1 MNKNVIIENDLIII
15 DEDSKYFYIKDKEN
29 FKYKISKK
37 SNKLTLQ
44 KYSVFNPYTLDN
56 INTFIKNNDINLQ
69 LLSTEFKGTHE
80 PLLFIDK
87 NGHKFYRD
95 WHNMQMR
102 KSYLCAQCSL
112 IRKANKRRHSQQE
125 VEAEFREKGYVLLDN
140 YVDNNLS
147 MKCLNEEGYLGKISR
162 GNLLFGK
169 TIDVFSKLNPYA
181 IDNINKFLKDNL
193 IETQILSK
201 EFGGCEENLQWKCS
215 CGNVFYR
222 SWQEFKY
229 RNRYVCNQCNMR
241 MSKNEKIIK
250 EFLDINNIEYIEQY
264 KFNDCGDVN
273 CYPFDFYLPLY
284 NLCIE
289 VQGEQH
295 YKYIRFG
302 ARSKEDSINRF
313 YKQRERDKIKREYC
327 INNKI
332 NFLAISYIDIK
343 NNNYKKILSYK
354 LNINV

>member
-1 MNKNVIIENDLIII
+1 MNKNIIIENNLIII
-15 DEDSKYFYIKDKEN
+15 NEDIKYFYIKDKEN

-37 SNKLTLQ
+37 SNKIVLQ
-44 KYSVFNPYTLDN
+44 KYSINNIYTLDN
-56 INTFIKNNDINLQ
+56 INTFIKNNGINLK
-69 LLSTEFKGTHE
+69 LISTEFKGTHE

-87 NGHKFYRD
+87 NGHQFSRD
-95 WHNMQMR
+95 WHNMQIR
-102 KSYLCAQCSL
+102 HSYLCPKCSL
-112 IRKANKRRHSQQE
+112 ICKANKRRHSQE
-125 VEAEFREKGYVLLDN
+125 SVENEFKERGYTLLEN
-140 YVDNNLS
+140 YVDNSIS
-147 MKCLNEEGYLGKISR
+147 MKCLNENGYLGKISR
-162 GNLLFGK
+162 GNLLYGK

-181 IDNINKFLKDNL
+181 IDNIKKYLVDNS

-201 EFGGCEENLQWKCS
+201 NFNGCEENLDWKCS

-229 RNRYVCNQCNMR
+229 RNRYLCNQCNSK
-241 MSKNEKIIK
+241 MSNNEKLIK
-250 EFLDINNIEYIEQY
+250 KFLDNNDIDYIEQY
-264 KFNDCGDVN
+264 KFNDCGNVN
-273 CYPFDFYLPLY
+273 CYPFDFYLPFY

-295 YKYIRFG
+295 YKYVRFG
-302 ARSKEDSINRF
+302 ARSIKDSINQF
-313 YKQRERDKIKREYC
+313 YRQIKRDKIKREYC
-327 INNKI
+327 IRNKI